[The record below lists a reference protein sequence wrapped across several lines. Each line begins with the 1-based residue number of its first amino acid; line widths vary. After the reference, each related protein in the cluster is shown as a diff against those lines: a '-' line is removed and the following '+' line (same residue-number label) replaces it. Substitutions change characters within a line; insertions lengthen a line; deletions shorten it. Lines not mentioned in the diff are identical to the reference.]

1 MLVGFFCSSPVATG
15 IDGGGT
21 ISSYAG
27 CSYASQRHLQSTRSR
42 LPRQF
47 ELAGEFLFQDVAPV
61 CDQLLWRLK
70 AAPVLDLSV
79 IVG

>member
-47 ELAGEFLFQDVAPV
+47 ELAGEFLFQD
-61 CDQLLWRLK
+61 
-70 AAPVLDLSV
+70 AAPAMASETGRNNETGMIFNDF
-79 IVG
+79 